1 MKTLI
6 HNYSSGITTEPMYF
20 TRCLELC
27 ETPAHL
33 WANEVSAFDM
43 FDAAQPDVFIS
54 HYAMLTNDIVK
65 YLSQN
70 KKISTVLNVT
80 GANDQELQTI
90 EQVFLDNKMNI
101 PFVFTNHHDSLCKS
115 KTKKIKM
122 VNIWPSVDIFL
133 PRNPLPDFK
142 INLAVL
148 ATEMSDLVKRAIASK
163 DTYHLLSLSGDAE
176 GFDLT
181 VNVQSLGNMY
191 DKYDEVMIASDVNTV
206 FSQVL
211 FEAALSAKKLS
222 IRVNKQQQGTLDKV
236 LASLFHD
243 DGNKDVGSL
252 VKQQIKRKHTCVNRA
267 ARLCRLLKNEDAAK
281 RLGKLGEQLC
291 EQ

>member
-6 HNYSSGITTEPMYF
+6 HNYSSAMTTEPMYLNK
-20 TRCLELC
+20 CLELC
-27 ETPAHL
+27 QTPTYL
-33 WANEVSAFDM
+33 WANEVSAFDI
-43 FDAAQPDVFIS
+43 FDATQPDVFIS
-54 HYAMLTNDIVK
+54 HYGMLTNDIVK

-80 GANDQELQTI
+80 GANEQELESI
-90 EQVFLDNKMNI
+90 EQVFLGNKMNI
-101 PFVFTNHHDSLCKS
+101 PFVFTNYHDSLCKN

-133 PRNPLPDFK
+133 PHSPLPDFK

-148 ATEMSDLVKRAIASK
+148 ATEMNDLVKRAIASK
-163 DTYHLLSLSGDAE
+163 ETYHLLSLSDTAE

-191 DKYDEVMIASDVNTV
+191 GKYDEVLIASDVNTV

-211 FEAALSAKKLS
+211 FEAALNAKKLS
-222 IRVNKQQQGTLDKV
+222 IKVSKKQQGMLDKV

-243 DGNKDVGSL
+243 DGNKDVGRL

-267 ARLCRLLKNEDAAK
+267 ARLCRLLKNEAAAK
-281 RLGKLGEQLC
+281 KLGKIGEQLC